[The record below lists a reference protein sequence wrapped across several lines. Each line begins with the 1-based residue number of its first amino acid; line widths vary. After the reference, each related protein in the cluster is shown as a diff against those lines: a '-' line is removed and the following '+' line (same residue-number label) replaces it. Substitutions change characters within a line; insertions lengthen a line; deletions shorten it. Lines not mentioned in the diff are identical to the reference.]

1 MTIDIWTSSLIKE
14 LSEDDIKNFQD
25 IVLKDVKNKFSSDEE
40 KTILNNNLDLWL
52 YSLRVIRRDIELQ
65 LSNHKSNLKVNIK
78 QLKDNY
84 ASKEELENL
93 NFDEQRWRSNAM
105 KFLTAI
111 ERKSLYVKLLIEEQ
125 DCD

>member
-1 MTIDIWTSSLIKE
+1 M
-14 LSEDDIKNFQD
+14 F
-25 IVLKDVKNKFSSDEE
+25 
-40 KTILNNNLDLWL
+40 NNNLDLWL

>member
-1 MTIDIWTSSLIKE
+1 M
-14 LSEDDIKNFQD
+14 
-25 IVLKDVKNKFSSDEE
+25 
-40 KTILNNNLDLWL
+40 
-52 YSLRVIRRDIELQ
+52 
-65 LSNHKSNLKVNIK
+65 NIK

>member
-1 MTIDIWTSSLIKE
+1 MTTDIWTSSLIKE
-14 LSEDDIKNFQD
+14 LSDDDIKNFQD
-25 IVLKDVKNKFSSDEE
+25 MVLRDVKNKFSSDEE
-40 KTILNNNLDLWL
+40 RTIINNNLDLWL

>member
-1 MTIDIWTSSLIKE
+1 MTTDIWTSSLIKE